1 MSTQS
6 TMNPPGNQI
15 ATVTFNKLINKIT
28 FPNPRPSTPF
38 PPLVQAYFEENTL
51 QVSAVVLID
60 SNATINTIQV
70 FFDGNQL
77 EPNLY
82 IAYDAPEVSSANF
95 IAYQVDFNLPLENQP
110 KKINTVVWNEDP
122 ETSRGTITTVQP

>member
-15 ATVTFNKLINKIT
+15 ATVTFNKLINEIT

-38 PPLVQAYFEENTL
+38 PPLVQAYFQKTTL